1 MSNSDFLT
9 AKQTY
14 DDLAI
19 LDLDTAIE
27 NLDTKLNIY
36 ASSQTSTNETAV
48 ESAFLPIAQYYAKI
62 SKINELLKKYI
73 NDSAKNIEQN
83 ETRLLNEERYSNR
96 VHPEEAVMSREATN
110 GFFPELRL
118 TSLPYLISA
127 SVFMASLSIFLIF
140 QMYGFSG
147 QINLPQTITTW
158 LTSPASTEP
167 FYRNPMVLGGVAI
180 VLSTSLVVFIGL
192 YIQARNTNNSR
203 Q

>member
-147 QINLPQTITTW
+147 QINLPPTITTW